1 MPSKRR
7 VHSQTRLPRFA
18 VFGFGDHYPSGG
30 WGDFVGASQS
40 ITGAKRIA
48 QRSDRKMF
56 RDNWEIVDLM
66 FGDPLDLSTTEI
78 LGKSRG

>member
-1 MPSKRR
+1 
-7 VHSQTRLPRFA
+7 
-18 VFGFGDHYPSGG
+18 
-30 WGDFVGASQS
+30 
-40 ITGAKRIA
+40 
-48 QRSDRKMF
+48 MF